1 LYQSAELT
9 GLRADIDLEHPAVL
23 DADFVIHDSYR
34 NLCRRLAT
42 WAHLAFNQVLTFGKE
57 GTRVKI
63 AYLGLGI
70 MGRPMAANLVK
81 AGHDVTVWNRTP
93 KSLKGAQTA
102 ATPAEAAKD
111 AEIVWM
117 CVADTKAVET
127 VLFGADG
134 VAEVLR
140 PGVTVVD
147 SSTIAPQATRD
158 FAARVRAKGAEF
170 VDAPMT
176 GSKIGAEA
184 GQLLFIVG
192 GPEKAVAAL
201 DPLFRVLGKKVIR
214 VGETGAGESAKIGMN
229 LMIAAIF
236 EGFAEALAL
245 TGKLGVAPEKL
256 VELIE
261 SSMIR
266 SGVTDYKASF
276 VLGQDWSPNF
286 PLRLMLK
293 DIHLMLDAA
302 KQEKVIL
309 PALVEIEKVYQK
321 AVEAGHAND
330 DYAVTVETVKNL

>member
-1 LYQSAELT
+1 
-9 GLRADIDLEHPAVL
+9 
-23 DADFVIHDSYR
+23 
-34 NLCRRLAT
+34 
-42 WAHLAFNQVLTFGKE
+42 
-57 GTRVKI
+57 
-63 AYLGLGI
+63 
-70 MGRPMAANLVK
+70 MAANLVK

-111 AEIVWM
+111 AEVVWM

-276 VLGQDWSPNF
+276 VLSEDWSPNF

-302 KQEKVIL
+302 KQEKVAL
-309 PALVEIEKVYQK
+309 PALAEIEKVYQK

>member
-1 LYQSAELT
+1 M
-9 GLRADIDLEHPAVL
+9 
-23 DADFVIHDSYR
+23 
-34 NLCRRLAT
+34 
-42 WAHLAFNQVLTFGKE
+42 
-57 GTRVKI
+57 KI

-70 MGRPMAANLVK
+70 MGRPMAVNLVK
-81 AGHDVTVWNRTP
+81 AGHEVTVWNRSP
-93 KSLKGAQTA
+93 KTVDGARTA
-102 ATPAEAAKD
+102 VTPAEAAKRAD
-111 AEIVWM
+111 VVWM

-170 VDAPMT
+170 VDAPVT
-176 GSKIGAEA
+176 GSKIGAENA
-184 GQLLFIVG
+184 QLLFIVG
-192 GPEKAVAAL
+192 GPEKTVAAL
-201 DPLFRVLGKKVIR
+201 DPLFMALGKKVIR

-245 TGKLGVAPEKL
+245 TGKLGVPPEKL
-256 VELIE
+256 VELIQN
-261 SSMIR
+261 SMIK

-276 VLGQDWSPNF
+276 VLQQDWSPNF

-302 KQEKVIL
+302 QQLKLEL
-309 PALVEIEKVYQK
+309 PALKQIEKVYEK

-330 DYAVTVETVKNL
+330 DYAATVETVRNL